1 MGKVADPSPRKRRKV
16 EALLKTG
23 TMTQREI
30 AESVCLSQKAV
41 HTIKVRLDITGT
53 SSHRS
58 TSGRKL
64 TVTPRVRRVLIMEC
78 KKNRKMT
85 TKQRQGTLEQHNVK
99 ISTSCIRFLL
109 A

>member
-1 MGKVADPSPRKRRKV
+1 MGKVADPSPRKRGKV
-16 EALLKTG
+16 EALLKIG

-30 AESVCLSQKAV
+30 AESVGLSQKAV

-53 SSHRS
+53 SSPQRS

-64 TVTPRVRRVLIMEC
+64 
-78 KKNRKMT
+78 
-85 TKQRQGTLEQHNVK
+85 
-99 ISTSCIRFLL
+99 